1 MTRVPTSIEGFDE
14 LIGGGFNDGDVILIT
29 GGPGTGKTTFGVEF
43 LVKGI
48 TEHNESAV
56 FVTME
61 ENPSRVIKNMW
72 QYGWDLERLIKEN
85 KLRIIKVDPIAYG
98 RYVQKAIDSTDS
110 AIQIDAGTAIIENL
124 VLQIQKQIEEIGATR
139 MFIDS
144 ITSLKLA
151 TEPTT
156 VRHSILELV
165 RNIESLHCT
174 TLLSS
179 EYHNTK
185 EQFMVEEYLA
195 EGVIRLHIFRVGG
208 EKVRGI
214 EILKMRGIKHDE
226 QVHPY
231 NLQDDGFVVYPT
243 ENIHMDTGSF

>member
-14 LIGGGFNDGDVILIT
+14 LIGGGFNEGDVILIT

-43 LVKGI
+43 LYKGI
-48 TEHNESAV
+48 TEHNERAV

-85 KLRIIKVDPIAYG
+85 KLRVIKVDPIAYG
-98 RYVQKAIDSTDS
+98 KYVQKAIESHDSTVH
-110 AIQIDAGTAIIENL
+110 IDAGTAIIENL
-124 VLQIQKQIEEIGATR
+124 VLQIQKQIEEIGACR

-144 ITSLKLA
+144 VTSLKLA
-151 TEPTT
+151 TDPTT
-156 VRHSILELV
+156 IRHAILELV
-165 RNIESLHCT
+165 RNIENLNCT

-179 EYHNTK
+179 EYNTAN

-208 EKVRGI
+208 EKVRAI
-214 EILKMRGIKHDE
+214 EVLKMRGIKHDE

-231 NLQDDGFVVYPT
+231 AIQDDGFVIYPS
-243 ENIHMDTGSF
+243 ENIHMDATIF

>member
-1 MTRVPTSIEGFDE
+1 MPTSIEGFDE
-14 LIGGGFNDGDVILIT
+14 LIGGGFNEGDVLLIT

-43 LVKGI
+43 LFKGI

-98 RYVQKAIDSTDS
+98 RYVQKTIDSTDS
-110 AIQIDAGTAIIENL
+110 AIQIDSGTAIIKNL
-124 VLQIQKQIEEIGATR
+124 VVQIQKQIEEIGATR

-151 TEPTT
+151 TDSTSI
-156 VRHSILELV
+156 RHSILELV

-179 EYHNTK
+179 EYNTK
-185 EQFMVEEYLA
+185 AEQFMVEEYLA

-231 NLQDDGFVVYPT
+231 NLQENGFVVYPT
-243 ENIHMDTGSF
+243 ENIHMDTASF